1 MSTLPSGL
9 TRKQRRNLFRTSSHS
24 PIGGQHLH
32 VLDIAYLI
40 TGRLQTDEHVEQL
53 IDEARDLSRDRSTG
67 FGVRPLK
74 MKEMR

>member
-1 MSTLPSGL
+1 M
-9 TRKQRRNLFRTSSHS
+9 
-24 PIGGQHLH
+24 
-32 VLDIAYLI
+32 
-40 TGRLQTDEHVEQL
+40 QTDEHVEQL